1 MSEQF
6 NTEREHRNPISMID
20 RSHPHSDHARMP
32 TLIRYLF
39 ILLLTV
45 SCGSVLAQ
53 DTPDATAPTAAAA
66 PTPAQT
72 LTLLRAQLDDI
83 KAAVDSKKTDVPLG
97 DLRNRALD
105 VQQQAEQLTST
116 LSPQSASLQAR
127 LDVLGPA
134 PVKDAPPESPQLS
147 MQRKQ
152 LSKAKND
159 LEGQIKQANSL
170 GTEATQLAAHVAELR
185 RDQFQTQLTSR
196 TATPFSRAFW
206 VDPAKAFPDDMHR
219 AKQLGSDALS
229 SIRQAWQPP
238 NRTPFV
244 LCLITAILLL
254 SVGRWLIER
263 MLVRVTTQH
272 MPTGRLRRSA
282 LAVALT
288 LAYTLA
294 IGLAARSA
302 YLALNWNDLLDND
315 LDDLTKRLVRLVTF
329 AAFMTGLGRAML
341 SSKRPSWRLSDLSDD
356 AAHRLRAF
364 PWLLGG
370 AALLLG
376 VIESINNAIGAS
388 LAITVTTRGLL
399 AVLIGLLVGSALMRL
414 GQSRRA
420 TLAAGE
426 LTTPRPVW
434 IGLVVAAAF
443 VGVGIVLLGV
453 ITGYIAFAFFIARQ
467 MLWVGVILTAL
478 YLLMHL
484 IDDIF
489 DTVFDPEGRSGTRL
503 QSSFGLAPSALEQTG
518 TLLSGITRAVLLI
531 LAVAIVLAPFGAD
544 PQELAGRIGTLL
556 SGGSFGSLKIVPSNI
571 FDAVLVFVLGLIVL
585 RVIKRWLSNQLL
597 PKTSLDLGMQNSM
610 LTLLGYVG
618 GVLVFVLALVA
629 LKVDLQGIAWMA
641 SALSVGIG
649 FGLQAIVQNFI
660 SGLILLAERPVKVG
674 DWVAIGGVEGDIRR
688 INVRATEI
696 QMSDRSTMIVPNSQ
710 FITQNVR
717 NVTLANA
724 QGRVQIK
731 LPMPL
736 DTDAS
741 KARELIL
748 EVLRAHPGTLSTPAP
763 SVQLDNLDG
772 GSMLFSCTAYV
783 NSPREVS
790 GVKSDLLFET
800 LERLRSAKLPMTSPQ
815 SMVLR
820 RLPPVAD
827 DHDDRD

>member
-1 MSEQF
+1 
-6 NTEREHRNPISMID
+6 
-20 RSHPHSDHARMP
+20 MP

-45 SCGSVLAQ
+45 SSGSVLAQ
-53 DTPDATAPTAAAA
+53 DTPDATAPAAAAA

-72 LTLLRAQLDDI
+72 LIQLRAQLDDI
-83 KAAVDSKKTDVPLG
+83 KATVDSKKTDVPLG

-105 VQQQAEQLTST
+105 VQQQAEKLASM

-134 PVKDAPPESPQLS
+134 PARDAPPESPQLS

-152 LSKAKND
+152 LGKASND

-206 VDPAKAFPDDMHR
+206 VDPAKAFPDDMKR
-219 AKQLGSDALS
+219 AKQLGNDALS

-263 MLVRVTTQH
+263 MLVQVTTRH

-282 LAVALT
+282 LAVAMT

-302 YLALNWNDLLDND
+302 YLALNWNDLLDDD
-315 LDDLTKRLVRLVTF
+315 LDDLAKRLVRLVTF

-341 SSKRPSWRLSDLSDD
+341 SSKRSSWRLSTLSDD

-376 VIESINNAIGAS
+376 VIESINNAIGVS

-414 GQSRRA
+414 GRSRRA

-426 LTTPRPVW
+426 LTAPRPVW

-443 VGVGIVLLGV
+443 VGVGMVLLGV

-484 IDDIF
+484 VDDIF
-489 DTVFDPEGRSGTRL
+489 DTVFDPKGRSGTRL

-556 SGGSFGSLKIVPSNI
+556 SGGSLGSLKIVPSNI

-585 RVIKRWLSNQLL
+585 RVIKRWLSDQLL

-674 DWVAIGGVEGDIRR
+674 DWVSIGGVEGDIRR

-724 QGRVQIK
+724 QGRVNIK
-731 LPMPL
+731 LSMPL
-736 DTDAS
+736 DTDAG

-748 EVLRAHPGTLSTPAP
+748 EVLHAHPGTLSMPTP
-763 SVQLDNLDG
+763 SVQLENLDA
-772 GSMLFSCTAYV
+772 GSMTFNCIAYV

-790 GVKSDLLFET
+790 GVKSDLLFEI

-820 RLPPVAD
+820 RLPPIAES
-827 DHDDRD
+827 HDDQD

>member
-1 MSEQF
+1 
-6 NTEREHRNPISMID
+6 
-20 RSHPHSDHARMP
+20 MP

-45 SCGSVLAQ
+45 SSGSVLAQ
-53 DTPDATAPTAAAA
+53 DTPDATAPAAAAA

-72 LTLLRAQLDDI
+72 LIQLRAQLDDI
-83 KAAVDSKKTDVPLG
+83 KATVDSKKTDVPLG

-105 VQQQAEQLTST
+105 VQQQAEKLASM

-134 PVKDAPPESPQLS
+134 PARDAPPESPQLS

-152 LSKAKND
+152 LGKASND

-206 VDPAKAFPDDMHR
+206 VDPAKAFPDDMKR
-219 AKQLGSDALS
+219 AKQLGNDALS

-263 MLVRVTTQH
+263 MLVQVTTRH

-282 LAVALT
+282 LAVAMT

-302 YLALNWNDLLDND
+302 YLALNWNDLLDDD
-315 LDDLTKRLVRLVTF
+315 LDDLAKRLVRLVTF

-341 SSKRPSWRLSDLSDD
+341 SSKRSSWRLSTLSDD

-414 GQSRRA
+414 GRSRRA

-426 LTTPRPVW
+426 LTAPRPVW

-443 VGVGIVLLGV
+443 VGVGMVLLGV

-484 IDDIF
+484 VDDIF
-489 DTVFDPEGRSGTRL
+489 DTVFDPKGRSGTRL

-556 SGGSFGSLKIVPSNI
+556 SGGSLGSLKIVPSNI

-585 RVIKRWLSNQLL
+585 RVIKRWLSDQLL

-674 DWVAIGGVEGDIRR
+674 DWVSIGGVEGDIRR

-724 QGRVQIK
+724 QGRVNIK
-731 LPMPL
+731 LSMPL
-736 DTDAS
+736 DTDAG

-748 EVLRAHPGTLSTPAP
+748 EVLHAHPGTLSMPTP
-763 SVQLDNLDG
+763 SVQLENLDA
-772 GSMLFSCTAYV
+772 GSMTFNCIAYV

-790 GVKSDLLFET
+790 GVKSDLLFEI

-820 RLPPVAD
+820 RLPPIAES
-827 DHDDRD
+827 HDDQD